1 MIDIR
6 AVTCVFI
13 KNSVRIMDLIIAL
26 KIEEFYFFLTHCT
39 KLTKNHENKFASS
52 IKMFFPN
59 TCKTVCVKAINL
71 QWKYTHFIYFNFV
84 PLIVELPFCVLV
96 VGLHHVF
103 RWRKLLELVVSA
115 VFAALGT
122 PPAVDKI
129 VATSFSGD
137 LQTQKGFPRQNY
149 PVGWTLVFRPPL
161 ICV

>member
-6 AVTCVFI
+6 AVTYVFI

-71 QWKYTHFIYFNFV
+71 Q
-84 PLIVELPFCVLV
+84 
-96 VGLHHVF
+96 
-103 RWRKLLELVVSA
+103 
-115 VFAALGT
+115 
-122 PPAVDKI
+122 
-129 VATSFSGD
+129 
-137 LQTQKGFPRQNY
+137 
-149 PVGWTLVFRPPL
+149 
-161 ICV
+161 